1 MAQLVVLN
9 DDTLFS
15 HKLYEQNDVNP
26 QYHHNILTILIS
38 VIVMIAL
45 D

>member
-9 DDTLFS
+9 DDTLFP

-26 QYHHNILTILIS
+26 HYYHNILKIKKR
-38 VIVMIAL
+38 VIVWVAL
-45 D
+45 N